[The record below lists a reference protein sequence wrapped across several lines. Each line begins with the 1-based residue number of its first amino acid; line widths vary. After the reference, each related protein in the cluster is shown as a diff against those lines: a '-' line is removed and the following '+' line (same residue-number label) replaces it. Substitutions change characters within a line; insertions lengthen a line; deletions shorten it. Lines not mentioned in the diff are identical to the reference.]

1 MGVQAPRPKDR
12 RQIGGTADDS
22 SARPASRSE
31 SGLDAVD
38 LRLLELLQ
46 AEGRIT
52 LSELGRRVS
61 LSPAAVGERV
71 RRLEADGTVT
81 GYAAQVSAARLGYG
95 IQAFVRVS
103 PHARVTVKY
112 LRSQELLHRP
122 EVLEVH
128 HVLGEDCWIFKIA
141 ARDTAHLEE
150 LIELMSTL
158 GRTTTSVILSSP
170 VTQSVLLPP
179 TRQPGS

>member
-1 MGVQAPRPKDR
+1 M
-12 RQIGGTADDS
+12 
-22 SARPASRSE
+22 RPAST
-31 SGLDAVD
+31 LDAID
-38 LRLLELLQ
+38 LHLLELLQ
-46 AEGRIT
+46 TEGRIT

-71 RRLEADGTVT
+71 RRLEADGAVT
-81 GYAAQVSAARLGYG
+81 GYTARVDPARLGYG

-103 PHARVTVKY
+103 PHARMTVKY

-122 EVLEVH
+122 EILEVH
-128 HVLGEDCWIFKIA
+128 HVIGEDCWILKIA

-150 LIELMSTL
+150 LIELLSTL

-170 VTQSVLLPP
+170 VQQRPLLPP
-179 TRQPGS
+179 GR